1 MATETQDQEPWE
13 ELEEALE
20 AEDHQ
25 RLLETLSD
33 LSPAETAR
41 SLSRLSEADQS
52 HVLTLLA
59 PGEAADLLEEIP
71 ETQAAGLLE
80 DLEPPEAAAIV
91 NVLPS
96 DEQTDLLGQ
105 LGEAE
110 AAVIL
115 GQMEPEEAA
124 DVRLLSQFAFDRAGG
139 LMITEYLAYPHTAR
153 IEDVLDDL
161 REHAEKYAAYE
172 VQYAYVIDQS
182 GHLLGVL
189 RLRDLL
195 LSPQGRAVTAVM
207 IPDPVQVQ
215 TQTSLDELYQF
226 FERHGFFG
234 APVVNDTGQLLGVVR
249 RTDVQEALG
258 DQADQTFLKA
268 SGIVGGEE
276 FREMPLSIRAFRR
289 LSWLSINIVLNIC
302 AASVI
307 AFYQDT
313 LAAVIALAVFLP
325 IISDMSGCSGNQA
338 VAVSLRELTLGLVKP
353 YELIRVLLK
362 EAQVGVI
369 NGLVLGALLGGVG
382 WVWQGNPYLGLVVG
396 AALALNTLIAVMI
409 GGTVPLLLRRLELD
423 PALAAGPI
431 LTTVTDM
438 CGFFLVL
445 SFASL
450 SLSYLTL

>member
-1 MATETQDQEPWE
+1 METQHEPWE
-13 ELEEALE
+13 ELEEVLK
-20 AEDHQ
+20 AEDHE
-25 RLLETLSD
+25 RLLETLSG
-33 LSPAETAR
+33 LTPAETAR
-41 SLSRLSEADQS
+41 ALSRLSEADQS
-52 HVLTLLA
+52 LVLTLLE
-59 PGEAADLLEEIP
+59 PEEAADLLEELP
-71 ETQAAGLLE
+71 NTQAVGLLE
-80 DLEPPEAAAIV
+80 ELEPSEAAAII
-91 NVLPS
+91 NALPS

-105 LGEAE
+105 LRAAE
-110 AAVIL
+110 ASVIL
-115 GQMEPEEAA
+115 DGMEPAEAA
-124 DVRLLSQFAFDRAGG
+124 DVRLLRQFAPDTAGG
-139 LMITEYLAYPHTAR
+139 LMITEYLAYADSASV
-153 IEDVLDDL
+153 EDVLDDL
-161 REHAEKYAAYE
+161 REHAEQYAAYE
-172 VQYAYVIDQS
+172 VQYAYVVDQAKR
-182 GHLLGVL
+182 LLGVL

-195 LSPQGRAVTAVM
+195 LSPKSRAVTTLM
-207 IPDPVQVQ
+207 IPEPVQVQ
-215 TQTSLDELYQF
+215 TDASLDELHQF
-226 FERHGFFG
+226 FERHDFFG
-234 APVVNDTGQLLGVVR
+234 APVTDTAGQLLGVVR

-276 FREMPLSIRAFRR
+276 FREMPLSLRAFRR
-289 LSWLSINIVLNIC
+289 LSWLSINIVLNLL

-362 EAQVGVI
+362 EAQVGVV
-369 NGLVLGALLGGVG
+369 NGVLLGCLLGVVSWG
-382 WVWQGNPYLGLVVG
+382 WQGNPYLGLVVG

-423 PALAAGPI
+423 PALASGPI

-450 SLSYLTL
+450 ALSYLTL

>member
-1 MATETQDQEPWE
+1 METPHEPWE
-13 ELEEALE
+13 ELEEVLE
-20 AEDHQ
+20 AEDHE

-41 SLSRLSEADQS
+41 ALSRLSETDQS
-52 HVLTLLA
+52 HILTLLD
-59 PGEAADLLEEIP
+59 PEEAADLLEELP
-71 ETQAAGLLE
+71 DSQAVGLLE
-80 DLEPPEAAAIV
+80 ELEPAEAAAIM
-91 NVLPS
+91 NALPS

-105 LGEAE
+105 LGEEE

-115 GQMEPEEAA
+115 QSMEPEEAA
-124 DVRLLSQFAFDRAGG
+124 DVRLLSQFGPDTAGG
-139 LMITEYLAYPHTAR
+139 LMITEYLAYADAASVG
-153 IEDVLDDL
+153 DVLDDL
-161 REHAEKYAAYE
+161 REHAEQYAAYE
-172 VQYAYVIDQS
+172 VQYAYVIDQTKR
-182 GHLLGVL
+182 LLGVL

-195 LSPQGRAVTAVM
+195 LSPKSRAVTALM
-207 IPDPVQVQ
+207 IPDPVQVR
-215 TQTSLDELYQF
+215 TDTSLDELHQF
-226 FERHGFFG
+226 FERHDFFG
-234 APVVNDTGQLLGVVR
+234 APVTDTAGQLFGVVR

-276 FREMPLSIRAFRR
+276 FREMPLFVRAFRR
-289 LSWLSINIVLNIC
+289 LSWLSINIVLNLL
-302 AASVI
+302 AASII

-362 EAQVGVI
+362 EAQVGVV
-369 NGLVLGALLGGVG
+369 NGAVLGCLLGAVG

-423 PALAAGPI
+423 PALASGPI

-450 SLSYLTL
+450 ALAYLTL